1 MQHVVIKPLVTEKSM
16 KDVSL
21 GKYTFAV
28 AKSASKGEIKQVVGN
43 MFSVHVVNVAT
54 SVLKGRKTRVGKRRD
69 EVDAQM
75 WKRATVTLRKG
86 ERISLFEP
94 GSATE
99 EENKKTEKKA
109 KKK

>member
-1 MQHVVIKPLVTEKSM
+1 MQTYDVIIKPLVTEKSM

-28 AKSASKGEIKQVVGN
+28 AKDSTKGQIKQVVSDL
-43 MFSVHVVNVAT
+43 FKVHVVSVVT
-54 SVLKGRKTRVGKRRD
+54 SILKGRKRRVGKRRE
-69 EVDAQM
+69 EVNEQI
-75 WKRATVTLRKG
+75 WKRATVTLRIG

-99 EENKKTEKKA
+99 EEKKD
-109 KKK
+109 KKKKK

>member
-1 MQHVVIKPLVTEKSM
+1 MQSVVIKPLVTEKSM

-28 AKSASKGEIKQVVGN
+28 AKSASKGEIKQVVGD
-43 MFSVHVVNVAT
+43 MFNVHVVSVST
-54 SVLKGRKTRVGKRRD
+54 SVLKGRKTRVGKRR
-69 EVDAQM
+69 EEIDATM
-75 WKRATVTLRKG
+75 WKRATVSLRKG

-99 EENKKTEKKA
+99 EEKKEEKKKA